1 MRNFILKS
9 IFVSLLI
16 SGCQATMQIAPDGP
30 FQTQTAAAASQP
42 TNTPP
47 PSPTPE
53 TAFTVPSTESPGELA
68 DEPEPT
74 GTSAPASITPS
85 PTAAPPTAVI
95 DSSQLNANCRTPMS
109 LMLHSAFGAER
120 MASLADEILD
130 NNLRTIT
137 YRELF
142 QTIAAGSCP
151 DDNVIL
157 VSIDDLGSNWL
168 RYDFIDMIQVFT
180 ERNLVLTAG
189 VVTKGPQNEDNW
201 AYFRE
206 IDSLGIEI
214 ASHSMNHYDLSIIS
228 DEALDEEVNGSYQ
241 IICEYLGKCPQTLI
255 IPFGKLDAE
264 GRVVQAASAYDM
276 LISIQDG
283 KEISGSPPYLLGRIP
298 PDNNDQAVTINL
310 LRATFTDSE

>member
-1 MRNFILKS
+1 L
-9 IFVSLLI
+9 
-16 SGCQATMQIAPDGP
+16 
-30 FQTQTAAAASQP
+30 
-42 TNTPP
+42 
-47 PSPTPE
+47 
-53 TAFTVPSTESPGELA
+53 
-68 DEPEPT
+68 
-74 GTSAPASITPS
+74 
-85 PTAAPPTAVI
+85 
-95 DSSQLNANCRTPMS
+95 
-109 LMLHSAFGAER
+109 
-120 MASLADEILD
+120 
-130 NNLRTIT
+130 
-137 YRELF
+137 
-142 QTIAAGSCP
+142 
-151 DDNVIL
+151 
-157 VSIDDLGSNWL
+157 
-168 RYDFIDMIQVFT
+168 DFIDMIQVFT

-255 IPFGKLDAE
+255 IPFGKLDDE
-264 GRVVQAASAYDM
+264 GRILQAASAYDM